1 MIDPTML
8 PLLLAAE
15 EAAGPASPFE
25 VNFGIFF
32 WTWVVFITLFFVLKR
47 FAWPAIVRA
56 TEERERSIQEHLAKA
71 EEANAKAERLA
82 EENQRLLAE
91 ARTSAQQLIGEAKQV
106 ADKERVLAVGRTKKE
121 QDALLERARRQI
133 AAERDKA
140 IVQLRAEAVD
150 LSLAVASKLIEERLS
165 EDADRRLV
173 EGYLQTL
180 EARRAS
186 GRGTQH

>member
-1 MIDPTML
+1 MRGDML
-8 PLLLAAE
+8 TLFLLAD
-15 EAAGPASPFE
+15 EAGAPASPFE

-47 FAWPAIVRA
+47 YAWPAIIRA

-82 EENQRLLAE
+82 EENTRFLAE
-91 ARTSAQQLIGEAKQV
+91 ARTSAQHLIGEAKQA
-106 ADKERVLAVGRTKKE
+106 ADKERVLAVDRTKKE
-121 QDALLERARRQI
+121 QDALLERARREI

-150 LSLAVASKLIEERLS
+150 LALAAASKLIEERLS

-173 EGYLQTL
+173 EGYLKTL

-186 GRGTQH
+186 GRGTKH

>member
-47 FAWPAIVRA
+47 YAWPAIVRA
-56 TEERERSIQEHLAKA
+56 TEERERSIQEHLAQA
-71 EEANAKAERLA
+71 EEANTKAQRLA

-91 ARTSAQQLIGEAKQV
+91 ARTSAQHLIGEAKQA
-106 ADKERVLAVGRTKKE
+106 ADKERVLAVDRTKKE
-121 QDALLERARRQI
+121 QDALLERARREI

-150 LSLAVASKLIEERLS
+150 LSLAAASKLIEERLT

-173 EGYLQTL
+173 EGYLKTL

-186 GRGTQH
+186 GRGTKH

>member
-47 FAWPAIVRA
+47 YAWPAIVRA

-121 QDALLERARRQI
+121 QDALLERARREI

-140 IVQLRAEAVD
+140 IVQLRTEAVD